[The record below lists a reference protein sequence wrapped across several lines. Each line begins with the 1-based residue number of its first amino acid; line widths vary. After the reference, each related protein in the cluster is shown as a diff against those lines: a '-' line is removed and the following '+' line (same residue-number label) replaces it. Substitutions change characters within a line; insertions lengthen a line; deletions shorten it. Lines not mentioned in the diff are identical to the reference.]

1 MEEFLRHRKIS
12 EDIIIRMKEDGID
25 VTVISMMDVEQL
37 QKYLPRYGDCLA
49 TIAYAK
55 QQRTLEDTASS
66 CSDRK
71 RSLRDRLLEKLRAT
85 GNRKEHFRRAVPQAG
100 NINAKKILRKVE
112 IGWLNTYGI
121 SGQKQVRSTY
131 GGGTRAVQVHID
143 ATVSDILSTGKELFF
158 PSGIS
163 KKGKVDD
170 FDFYLADQT
179 GEKLSDQLT
188 LNDIYEST
196 KLKTLGLYVVTTA
209 HTRYLNGYNSKERN
223 NTEPDISA
231 QLIHPNQSDLGNI
244 IVSTTELQIPYSIQA
259 EHIMGLEESKTSF
272 NNTYHGD
279 CFEKNSI
286 HYFGSNDNL
295 PSISP
300 NHDFLMTAGHS
311 QEQFQPAIDLLQAL
325 DDISVK
331 TILLHRSNLQ
341 EEMLQY
347 FKASDILN
355 TLKFK
360 FVNECGHD
368 ADGVSRDAYAAFW
381 ESFFLRNADG
391 EVYRIPEA
399 VGRILIKG
407 YKEHKYYPISLA
419 PAFFIAVVHGEN
431 SVTPQLLKDSFLL
444 YISQSEKDVIEAVE
458 RGTQYDQNEL
468 LFLLDRFQCHKI
480 PEQSEMASI
489 IVQIA
494 HKVLIQES
502 KYALDAISGV
512 GEGVWQIDFP
522 DTESILT
529 LYGRLDPAI
538 PKVIELLCASPRTK
552 EENASIGFL
561 HRFIRGRNKLQLRKL
576 LRFSTGS
583 DVICVDKI
591 DIQFIVCHGKG
602 RLPSIHTCGPMLELP
617 STYANYPDF
626 RSEWESM
633 LDSKEC
639 MEMNIV

>member
-12 EDIIIRMKEDGID
+12 EDIIPRMKEDGID
-25 VTVISMMDVEQL
+25 VTVISMMDVEQR
-37 QKYLPRYGDCLA
+37 QKYLLRYGDCLA

-71 RSLRDRLLEKLRAT
+71 RSLRDRLLGKIRAT
-85 GNRKEHFRRAVPQAG
+85 GNRKEHFRRAAPQAG
-100 NINAKKILRKVE
+100 NRNTKKILRKVE

-131 GGGTRAVQVHID
+131 GGGTRAVQEKNF
-143 ATVSDILSTGKELFF
+143 SF
-158 PSGIS
+158 PVEYQ

-170 FDFYLADQT
+170 FDFNLADQT
-179 GEKLSDQLT
+179 CEKLSDQLT
-188 LNDIYEST
+188 LKDIYEST
-196 KLKTLGLYVVTTA
+196 KLKTLRLYLVTTA
-209 HTRYLNGYNSKERN
+209 HTRYLNGNNSKERN
-223 NTEPDISA
+223 NTAPDISA
-231 QLIHPNQSDLGNI
+231 QLIHPNQSDLVQKAI
-244 IVSTTELQIPYSIQA
+244 SSVSTTELQIPYSNQA
-259 EHIMGLEESKTSF
+259 EHVMGLEESNTSF
-272 NNTYHGD
+272 NNTCHGD
-279 CFEKNSI
+279 CLDKNSI

-300 NHDFLMTAGHS
+300 NHDVCDLTLDLHEFLMTAGHS
-311 QEQFQPAIDLLQAL
+311 QEQFQSAIDLSQAL

-355 TLKFK
+355 TTLKFK

-368 ADGVSRDAYAAFW
+368 ADG

-391 EVYRIPEA
+391 EVYRIPVLSQDYGQEQWEA

-407 YKEHKYYPISLA
+407 YNEHKYYPISLA
-419 PAFFIAVVHGEN
+419 PAFFTAVVHGEN

-458 RGTQYDQNEL
+458 RGTQYDQDEL
-468 LFLLDRFQCHKI
+468 HFLLDRFQCHKI
-480 PEQSEMASI
+480 PGQSEMASL

-502 KYALDAISGV
+502 KYALDDISGV

-529 LYGRLDPAI
+529 LYGRLDPTI
-538 PKVIELLCASPRTK
+538 PK
-552 EENASIGFL
+552 EENASIGFI

-576 LRFSTGS
+576 LRFLTLS

-591 DIQFIVCHGKG
+591 DIQFIVRYGKE

>member
-1 MEEFLRHRKIS
+1 
-12 EDIIIRMKEDGID
+12 MKEDGID

-66 CSDRK
+66 CSNRK
-71 RSLRDRLLEKLRAT
+71 KSLRDRLLEKLRAT

-100 NINAKKILRKVE
+100 NRNAKKILRK
-112 IGWLNTYGI
+112 
-121 SGQKQVRSTY
+121 KQVRSTY
-131 GGGTRAVQVHID
+131 GGVTRAVQVHID

-179 GEKLSDQLT
+179 GEKLSDQLI
-188 LNDIYEST
+188 LKDIYEST
-196 KLKTLGLYVVTTA
+196 KLKTLRLYVVTTA
-209 HTRYLNGYNSKERN
+209 HTRYLNGNNSKERN

-231 QLIHPNQSDLGNI
+231 QLIHPNQSDLVQKSPQVQAEDNI
-244 IVSTTELQIPYSIQA
+244 RAISSVSTTELQIPYSNQA
-259 EHIMGLEESKTSF
+259 EHMGLEESKTYF
-272 NNTYHGD
+272 NNTCHGD

-295 PSISP
+295 HSISP
-300 NHDFLMTAGHS
+300 NHDVCDSTLDSHELLMTAGHS
-311 QEQFQPAIDLLQAL
+311 QEHFQPATDLSQAL
-325 DDISVK
+325 DDIV
-331 TILLHRSNLQ
+331 
-341 EEMLQY
+341 
-347 FKASDILN
+347 
-355 TLKFK
+355 
-360 FVNECGHD
+360 
-368 ADGVSRDAYAAFW
+368 
-381 ESFFLRNADG
+381 NADG
-391 EVYRIPEA
+391 EVYRIPVLSQDYGQEEWEA

-419 PAFFIAVVHGEN
+419 PAFFIAVVHGDN

-458 RGTQYDQNEL
+458 RGTQYDQDEL
-468 LFLLDRFQCHKI
+468 VFLLDRFQCHKI

-494 HKVLIQES
+494 HQVLIQES
-502 KYALDAISGV
+502 KYALDAVSGV

-529 LYGRLDPAI
+529 LYGRLDPTI
-538 PKVIELLCASPRTK
+538 PKVIELLCTSPRTR

-561 HRFIRGRNKLQLRKL
+561 HQFIRGRNKLQLRKYSG
-576 LRFSTGS
+576 F
-583 DVICVDKI
+583 
-591 DIQFIVCHGKG
+591 
-602 RLPSIHTCGPMLELP
+602 
-617 STYANYPDF
+617 
-626 RSEWESM
+626 
-633 LDSKEC
+633 
-639 MEMNIV
+639 

>member
-12 EDIIIRMKEDGID
+12 EDIITRMKEDGID

-37 QKYLPRYGDCLA
+37 QKYLPRYGD
-49 TIAYAK
+49 Y
-55 QQRTLEDTASS
+55 TASS

-85 GNRKEHFRRAVPQAG
+85 GNRKEHFRRAAPQAG
-100 NINAKKILRKVE
+100 NRNAKKM
-112 IGWLNTYGI
+112 
-121 SGQKQVRSTY
+121 VRSKL
-131 GGGTRAVQVHID
+131 GQHMVVEQGLFKVHID

-163 KKGKVDD
+163 KKRKVDD

-179 GEKLSDQLT
+179 HEKLSDQLI
-188 LNDIYEST
+188 LKDI
-196 KLKTLGLYVVTTA
+196 
-209 HTRYLNGYNSKERN
+209 YLNGNSSKERN

-231 QLIHPNQSDLGNI
+231 QLIHPNQSDLVQKSDQVQAEDNI
-244 IVSTTELQIPYSIQA
+244 RAISSVSTIELQIPNSNQA
-259 EHIMGLEESKTSF
+259 EHMMGLEESNTYF
-272 NNTYHGD
+272 NNTCHGD

-286 HYFGSNDNL
+286 PYFGSNDNL

-300 NHDFLMTAGHS
+300 NHDVCDLTLDSHEFLMTAGHT
-311 QEQFQPAIDLLQAL
+311 QEQFQPVIDLSQAL

-355 TLKFK
+355 TTLKFK
-360 FVNECGHD
+360 
-368 ADGVSRDAYAAFW
+368 
-381 ESFFLRNADG
+381 NADG
-391 EVYRIPEA
+391 EVYRIPVLPQDYGQEEWEA
-399 VGRILIKG
+399 VGGILIKG
-407 YKEHKYYPISLA
+407 YKEYKYYPISLA

-431 SVTPQLLKDSFLL
+431 SVTPQLLKHSFLL

-458 RGTQYDQNEL
+458 RGTQYDQDKL

-480 PEQSEMASI
+480 PELSEMASI

-512 GEGVWQIDFP
+512 GEGVWQIYFP
-522 DTESILT
+522 DTDSILT
-529 LYGRLDPAI
+529 LYGRLDPTI

-561 HRFIRGRNKLQLRKL
+561 HRFIQGRNKLQLRKL
-576 LRFSTGS
+576 FSFLTGS

-591 DIQFIVCHGKG
+591 DIQFIVHHGKG
-602 RLPSIHTCGPMLELP
+602 RLPSIHNCGPMLELP
-617 STYANYPDF
+617 STYANYPNF

>member
-12 EDIIIRMKEDGID
+12 EDIITGMKEYKTSYNINIFALID

-196 KLKTLGLYVVTTA
+196 KLKTLRLYVVTTA
-209 HTRYLNGYNSKERN
+209 HTRYLNGNNSKERN

-231 QLIHPNQSDLGNI
+231 QQIHPNQSDLVQKSPQVQAEDNI
-244 IVSTTELQIPYSIQA
+244 RAISFNQA

-300 NHDFLMTAGHS
+300 NHDVCDLTLDSHEFLMTAGHS
-311 QEQFQPAIDLLQAL
+311 QEQFQPAIDLSQAL

-355 TLKFK
+355 TTLKFK

-391 EVYRIPEA
+391 EVYRIPVLSQDYGQEEWEA
-399 VGRILIKG
+399 V
-407 YKEHKYYPISLA
+407 A

-431 SVTPQLLKDSFLL
+431 YVTPQLLKDSFLL
-444 YISQSEKDVIEAVE
+444 YISQSEKDVIEA
-458 RGTQYDQNEL
+458 
-468 LFLLDRFQCHKI
+468 CHKI
-480 PEQSEMASI
+480 PEQSEMVSI

-552 EENASIGFL
+552 E
-561 HRFIRGRNKLQLRKL
+561 NKLQLRKL
-576 LRFSTGS
+576 LRFLTGS

-591 DIQFIVCHGKG
+591 DIQFIVRHGKG